1 MTGQIRLTIAAAV
14 ATTLASLSLT
24 PVLVSGPWA
33 GPVFAVILVVAV
45 TASTM
50 RYLHAPRWSVVAV
63 PTASLVLLFTLMFA
77 HGVATLGILP
87 GPAVWRSL
95 EATVRSGVDVLWAQA
110 PPVTATRGVTLI
122 MASAVA
128 VVAVAVD
135 ALGVTFRHAAF
146 AGLPLL
152 LLYLIPSAV
161 IPGGAPW
168 LLFALTATGW
178 LILLVADSR
187 DSLRRWG
194 RTLSMRQMANGS
206 SPVDVALGSSS
217 RRIGAVAV
225 VTAIVVPLAVPF
237 LSDGVFG
244 RGSGDGAQGTS
255 GGSIGQTGGLDPVAA
270 LRRDLTLPADGPVFS
285 YTTNDDSPAYF
296 RLATLTTYA
305 DSKWTPGIANPVLV
319 PIGQTQFTLANSV
332 VPSPANL
339 GAQKVVTN
347 IKVEPTYND
356 QRLPL
361 PLTAT
366 GVSNAGDNWE
376 YDAVTGDVVGV
387 DPSRTTAGLNYT
399 VASADLAPT
408 PRQLRASTSQG
419 SSTGHGA
426 ALGADAGALTAVP
439 DQTRQELQ
447 PYLDALGSHPTDFDQ
462 ALAIQNWLS
471 TRFRYSLAPAASPTT
486 TDDLVQFLDAK
497 SGYCQ
502 QFAAVMALMARMS
515 GIPARVA
522 VGFTPGTPVGHGS
535 DKRWQVTWH
544 DAHAWP
550 ELWFPQIG
558 WMRFEPTPP
567 GQGGLGAG
575 LPPYANPKTV
585 LSSGGHAGDHVP
597 KPPHGAIDPNANLAG
612 AGRGG
617 VGAPST
623 PVSSQPFN
631 WTPWVLLAVA
641 VTALLLLM
649 PALTRRR
656 VRAQRRRETDPRRA
670 VEAAWAEVIDTA
682 TDLDLEPLDVESPR
696 DLAARLRREGGI
708 TSAVVPAMTRLARAV
723 ERNRYAKAP
732 GTCDD
737 PWGDARSVCDALISF
752 AGQRRARVA
761 TWWPASGREHLRR
774 RWRAATDRVDLVQDR
789 AAARARRRPGTL
801 HA

>member
-14 ATTLASLSLT
+14 ATMLASLSLT
-24 PVLVSGPWA
+24 PVLESGPWA
-33 GPVFAVILVVAV
+33 GPLLAVIVVVAV
-45 TASTM
+45 TASAM

-63 PTASLVLLFTLMFA
+63 PAASLVLLFTLLFA
-77 HGVATLGILP
+77 HGVAAWGILP

-95 EATVRSGVDVLWAQA
+95 EATVRSGIDVLWAQA

-122 MASAVA
+122 MAAAVG

-135 ALGVTFRHAAF
+135 ALGVTFRHAAL

-152 LLYLIPSAV
+152 MLYLIPSAV
-161 IPGGAPW
+161 VPGGAPW
-168 LLFALTATGW
+168 LLFALTASGW
-178 LILLVADSR
+178 LLLLVADSR

-194 RTLSMRQMANGS
+194 RTLSMRQGAGGS

-217 RRIGAVAV
+217 RRIGAAAV

-244 RGSGDGAQGTS
+244 HGAGDGTPAAS

-270 LRRDLTLPADGPVFS
+270 LRRDLTQPANGPVFS
-285 YTTNDDSPAYF
+285 YTSSDDSPAYF
-296 RLATLTTYA
+296 RSATLTTYSDA
-305 DSKWTPGIANPVLV
+305 KWIPGPPDPVLV
-319 PIGQTQFTLANSV
+319 PSGAQEFTLANSV
-332 VPSPANL
+332 VPGPANA
-339 GAQKVVTN
+339 GAQSVITD
-347 IKVEPTYND
+347 IKVEPTYGD

-366 GVSNAGDNWE
+366 AVSNAGDNWE
-376 YDAVTGDVVGV
+376 YDSVTDDVVGV
-387 DPSRTTAGLNYT
+387 DPSRTTAGLHYS
-399 VASADLAPT
+399 VASVDLAPT
-408 PRQLRASTSQG
+408 PGQLRASTTRG
-419 SSTGHGA
+419 SGTGHGA

-447 PYLDALGSHPTDFDQ
+447 PYLDALGTHPTDFDE
-462 ALAIQNWLS
+462 ALAIQDWLR
-471 TRFRYSLAPAASPTT
+471 TRFTYSLVPAATTAT
-486 TDDLVQFLDAK
+486 TDDLAQFLTER

-502 QFAAVMALMARMS
+502 QFAAVMALMARMD

-522 VGFTPGTPVGHGS
+522 IGFTPGAPVGHGA
-535 DKRWQVTWH
+535 DKLWQVTWH

-550 ELWFPQIG
+550 ELWFSDIG
-558 WMRFEPTPP
+558 WVRFEPTPS
-567 GQGGLGAG
+567 GQGGVGAG
-575 LPPYANPKTV
+575 LPGYAIQKTGPGRTGPGQHPGPTGKPNQANKGNDH
-585 LSSGGHAGDHVP
+585 GGGPGAAANVP
-597 KPPHGAIDPNANLAG
+597 
-612 AGRGG
+612 
-617 VGAPST
+617 APAE
-623 PVSSQPFN
+623 PFN
-631 WTPWVLLAVA
+631 WTPWVALAVA
-641 VTALLLLM
+641 VAGLLLLL

-656 VRAQRRRETDPRRA
+656 VRTRRRRETDPRRA

-723 ERNRYAKAP
+723 ERSRYAKDP
-732 GTCDD
+732 GPIED

-761 TWWPASGREHLRR
+761 TWWPVSGREHLRR
-774 RWRAATDRVDLVQDR
+774 QWRKATDRVDLVQDR
-789 AAARARRRPGTL
+789 ATARARRRPGTSQ
-801 HA
+801 A

>member
-1 MTGQIRLTIAAAV
+1 MTGQIRLTIAAAI

-63 PTASLVLLFTLMFA
+63 PTASLVLLFTLLFA

-95 EATVRSGVDVLWAQA
+95 EATVRSGSDVLWAQA

-225 VTAIVVPLAVPF
+225 VTAILVPLAVPF

-244 RGSGDGAQGTS
+244 RGSGDGPRGTS

-296 RLATLTTYA
+296 RSATLTTYA

-339 GAQKVVTN
+339 GAQQVVTR

-366 GVSNAGDNWE
+366 AVSNAGDNWE
-376 YDAVTGDVVGV
+376 YDAVTDDVVGV
-387 DPSRTTAGLNYT
+387 DPSRTTAGLNYA
-399 VASADLAPT
+399 VVSSDLAPT

-426 ALGADAGALTAVP
+426 ALGAGAGALTAVP

-447 PYLDALGSHPTDFDQ
+447 PYLDALGTHPTDFDQ
-462 ALAIQNWLS
+462 ALAIQDWLS

-486 TDDLVQFLDAK
+486 SDDLVQFLNAK

-550 ELWFPQIG
+550 ELWFPNIG
-558 WMRFEPTPP
+558 WMRFEPTPS

-575 LPPYANPKTV
+575 LPPYAVQKIIPSTG
-585 LSSGGHAGDHVP
+585 GGHGTKPTV
-597 KPPHGAIDPNANLAG
+597 KPPGATTGVDRRVDGGTPGAN
-612 AGRGG
+612 
-617 VGAPST
+617 VPAPAE
-623 PVSSQPFN
+623 PFN
-631 WTPWVLLAVA
+631 WTPWVLLTVG
-641 VTALLLLM
+641 VTVVLLLL

-708 TSAVVPAMTRLARAV
+708 TSAVVPPMTRLARAV
-723 ERNRYAKAP
+723 ERNRYAKDP
-732 GTCDD
+732 GTIDD

-789 AAARARRRPGTL
+789 ATARTRRRPGTS